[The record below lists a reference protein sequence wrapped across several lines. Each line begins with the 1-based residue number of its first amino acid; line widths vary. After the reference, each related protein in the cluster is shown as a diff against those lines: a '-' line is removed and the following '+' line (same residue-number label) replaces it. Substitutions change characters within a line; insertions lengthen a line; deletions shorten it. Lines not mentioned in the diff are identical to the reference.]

1 MRKQK
6 TLYEKIEGELKAM
19 NFWMDW
25 QVGVLFNY
33 YKNRVG
39 EKLGRQEVQG
49 ELWYDDV
56 KTRYDTMIR
65 GAKNTNLI

>member
-6 TLYEKIEGELKAM
+6 TLHERIKGELKAM
-19 NFWMDW
+19 SFCMDW
-25 QVGVLFNY
+25 QIGVLFHY

-39 EKLGRQEVQG
+39 EELGRQEIQG

-56 KTRYDTMIR
+56 KTRYDIMIR